1 MEPKL
6 SILRVDATELQSKTH
21 LPPFLQIVREVTN
34 EKEFETWF
42 MANKIYQMPQADYE
56 ELIRNQD
63 SDSDSGEEKKQ

>member
-1 MEPKL
+1 
-6 SILRVDATELQSKTH
+6 VDATELQSKTH

-42 MANKIYQMPQADYE
+42 MANKAYKMPQADYE
-56 ELIRNQD
+56 ELIRNQN